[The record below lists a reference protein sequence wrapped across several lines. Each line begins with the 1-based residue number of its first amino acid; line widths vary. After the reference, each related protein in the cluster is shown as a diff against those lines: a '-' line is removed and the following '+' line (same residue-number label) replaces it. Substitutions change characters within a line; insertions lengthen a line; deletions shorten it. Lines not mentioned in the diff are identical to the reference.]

1 MTQRIAGWV
10 VTAIAALFAA
20 SISAR
25 GVDNLA
31 LANEADGA
39 NWASYGRTFSENHFS
54 PLRQIND
61 GNIGQLGLAWH
72 YDLPQ
77 VASVFSAPLAVDG
90 ILYFAIGYSVVHA
103 MDAKTGK
110 LLWQYDPKVAEV
122 AGKRLRPAWGIRGI
136 AFWGDKV
143 YTGTQDGRLIALDA
157 RTGKL
162 RWSVQTLEPNDDR
175 YITGPPWVFNGK
187 VVIGHG
193 GADFNPVR
201 GYVTAYDAQTGKQ
214 AWRFY
219 TVPGNPA
226 DGFEDAAMER
236 AAKTWRGE

>member
-1 MTQRIAGWV
+1 MTQRIARLML
-10 VTAIAALFAA
+10 ALSAALMAA
-20 SISAR
+20 TAAAGDI
-25 GVDNLA
+25 DNRA

-61 GNIGQLGLAWH
+61 GNISRLGLAWY

-90 ILYFAIGYSVVHA
+90 VLYFAIGYSVVHA
-103 MDAKTGK
+103 MDAKSGK
-110 LLWQYDPKVAEV
+110 LLWRFDPKVAEV

-136 AFWGDKV
+136 AFWQGNV

-157 RTGKL
+157 LDGKL
-162 RWSVQTLEPNDDR
+162 IWSVQTLQPNDDR
-175 YITGPPWVFNGK
+175 YITGPPWVFNDK

-193 GADFNPVR
+193 R
-201 GYVTAYDAQTGKQ
+201 GFQS
-214 AWRFY
+214 
-219 TVPGNPA
+219 
-226 DGFEDAAMER
+226 R
-236 AAKTWRGE
+236 ARLCHRL